1 MNLIAERYS
10 DDRCCFSF
18 WVVIF
23 LDKEVKCSDLYTHEF
38 LGVSD
43 AALVSFFVLPPG
55 NLYFKVCSCSLFFR
69 LPPFS
74 ICIVSIPFPN
84 SMSAC
89 GYNTFAC
96 FQKPALCHDGMGSD
110 FREESELNHAK

>member
-43 AALVSFFVLPPG
+43 AALVSFCFATCKPVFHGLQ
-55 NLYFKVCSCSLFFR
+55 LLSV
-69 LPPFS
+69 
-74 ICIVSIPFPN
+74 PFPFFPL
-84 SMSAC
+84 SAFTLFPFHFESAC
-89 GYNTFAC
+89 EY
-96 FQKPALCHDGMGSD
+96 
-110 FREESELNHAK
+110 

>member
-43 AALVSFFVLPPG
+43 AALVSFLFCHLATCISRFAAA
-55 NLYFKVCSCSLFFR
+55 LCSFSFFFPLSAFTLF
-69 LPPFS
+69 PFH
-74 ICIVSIPFPN
+74 FE
-84 SMSAC
+84 SAC
-89 GYNTFAC
+89 EY
-96 FQKPALCHDGMGSD
+96 
-110 FREESELNHAK
+110 